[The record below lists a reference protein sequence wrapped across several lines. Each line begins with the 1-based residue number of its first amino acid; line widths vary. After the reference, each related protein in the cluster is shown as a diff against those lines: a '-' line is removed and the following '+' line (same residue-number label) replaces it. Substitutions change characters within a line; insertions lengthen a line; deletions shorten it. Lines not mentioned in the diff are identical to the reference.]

1 MNYKGIEFTVKMIGP
16 GIWKYRF
23 QIGRAIKV
31 GTTKVKLELE
41 AIQRVQKRID
51 RELKIAGSYET
62 RK

>member
-1 MNYKGIEFTVKMIGP
+1 MNYKGIEFTVKMIEP
-16 GIWKYRF
+16 GIWRYRF
-23 QIGRAIKV
+23 QIGRAIKA

-62 RK
+62 A